1 LPNPATFFRTFA
13 IPLALFTAATLPGQ
27 TPAPK
32 PPAKSST
39 KNSQSIPDAGP
50 VIQAPSSKHYPILV
64 IAHGTEPNWS
74 LRLGMKGP
82 ERLDRVGYPPLVLD
96 PLEVTREEG
105 TNLWTYRAKDDA
117 TGASVSVKLTREL
130 CSDGMSDAKYTF
142 SVAVEHAQIGTLKGC
157 GQSTPDKFPEFRK
170 KNQIDPSDTPDP
182 ADKDKDKKTVL
193 DPITVFAPPVAV
205 AFLDASSQVILSRG
219 AAKKIVAP
227 SGSELALSHDGKK
240 LLFTR
245 ANSKNSPERTIV
257 LYDGDTGRSTDLLQG
272 LVRQP
277 TWSPDDKR
285 IAFLKFA
292 DQKWQL
298 WTCPANAPEKAAP
311 FSPQE
316 VLSLHGWVSANTIL
330 ATDAS
335 NAYWINDA
343 GTIQQTVSLRDIYGF
358 VFQIMSSDTIRTHPL
373 NPDLLLVSAF
383 YTTAPPGAPT
393 DAMSL
398 NSTFFLYEIR
408 SKRRVVLGPADSFS
422 RAAEWSRDGLLI
434 FFTRG
439 VPGKAPLNTSRL
451 FWDGTGLRRQEN
463 GSNLVVG
470 K

>member
-1 LPNPATFFRTFA
+1 
-13 IPLALFTAATLPGQ
+13 
-27 TPAPK
+27 
-32 PPAKSST
+32 
-39 KNSQSIPDAGP
+39 
-50 VIQAPSSKHYPILV
+50 
-64 IAHGTEPNWS
+64 
-74 LRLGMKGP
+74 
-82 ERLDRVGYPPLVLD
+82 VLD

-117 TGASVSVKLTREL
+117 TGASVAVKLTREV

-142 SVAVEHAQIGTLKGC
+142 SVTIEHAQIGTLKGC

-170 KNQIDPSDTPDP
+170 KNQIDPSDSPDP

-205 AFLDASSQVILSRG
+205 AFLGASSQVILSRG
-219 AAKKIVAP
+219 AAKKTIAP
-227 SGSELALSHDGKK
+227 SGSELALSHDGKR

-245 ANSKNSPERTIV
+245 SNSENSPERSIV
-257 LYDGDTGRSTDLLQG
+257 LYDADSGRFVDLLRG
-272 LVRQP
+272 LVRQAF
-277 TWSPDDKR
+277 WSPDDKG

-298 WTCPANAPEKAAP
+298 WTCPANSPEKAAP
-311 FSPQE
+311 LSPQE

-330 ATDAS
+330 AADMS
-335 NAYWINDA
+335 NAYWIGDDGSA
-343 GTIQQTVSLRDIYGF
+343 RQTVSLREIYGDA
-358 VFQIMSSDTIRTHPL
+358 FQIMSSDTIRTHPL
-373 NPDLLLVSAF
+373 NPDLLLVSAN
-383 YTTAPPGAPT
+383 YTTAPAGAPA
-393 DAMSL
+393 DAMGL
-398 NSTFFLYEIR
+398 NSSFFLYEIR
-408 SKRRVVLGPADSFS
+408 SKRRAVLGPADSFS

-439 VPGKAPLNTSRL
+439 VPGKAPLATSRL